1 MEKRTERMKHQV
13 KLLEMVSVSGDGGV
27 YEEMREREA
36 RRINM
41 AM

>member
-1 MEKRTERMKHQV
+1 MKQQV

-36 RRINM
+36 RRINGNVGDGTGR
-41 AM
+41 